1 MVLSWNIKQIVKKK
15 YVTSHKDKKDW
26 EAFTKQ
32 IGDIHPKED
41 DLLQQNIKSAEI
53 KKLDLHG
60 SSLNDANRKVKEFIN
75 GSFNQGYRKLLV
87 ITGKG
92 SRSKVGEDPYISE
105 KFSVLKYSVPE
116 FIENDEDLNKKVITI
131 LKADKKHG
139 GDGAIYII
147 LKNNKKIKE

>member
-1 MVLSWNIKQIVKKK
+1 MKKK
-15 YVTSHKDKKDW
+15 FAASYKDKKDW
-26 EAFTKQ
+26 EVFTKE
-32 IGDIHPKED
+32 IGDIYPKED
-41 DLLQQNIKSAEI
+41 DLLQQNIKVGGI

-60 SSLNDANRKVKEFIN
+60 TSLNEANKKVKEFIN
-75 GSFNQGYRKLLV
+75 TSFNQGYKKLLV

-92 SRSKVGEDPYISE
+92 SRSKVDENPYISE

-116 FIENDEDLNKKVITI
+116 FVENDEDLNKKVIKI
-131 LKADKKHG
+131 SKADKRHG